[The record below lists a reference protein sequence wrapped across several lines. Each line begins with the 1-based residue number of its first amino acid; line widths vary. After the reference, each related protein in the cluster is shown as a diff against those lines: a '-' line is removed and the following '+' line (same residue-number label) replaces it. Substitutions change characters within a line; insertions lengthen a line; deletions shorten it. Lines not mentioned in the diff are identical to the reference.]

1 MRHNTKKVA
10 VGVLLCVTQRPD
22 RRLPSRARARV
33 RDRRRRRR
41 RAAVPASDL
50 WAGQRQTEPDRR
62 KDDAP
67 AEAEGPALRQ
77 AARGV
82 EADERETLL
91 DLLDAEPELLATRP
105 GQTLIGDR
113 SSHPVSQCDSAL
125 CGALGHRVPHE
136 SATATTQGMAP
147 LRHRRRQN
155 QPLVGCVHRSPAGMG
170 GLDELDNHRQDSGAG
185 AGASGVAPE
194 LPPIEANDPSS
205 R

>member
-1 MRHNTKKVA
+1 MTA
-10 VGVLLCVTQRPD
+10 DGGDGEQQF
-22 RRLPSRARARV
+22 LPVISGRASAK
-33 RDRRRRRR
+33 
-41 RAAVPASDL
+41 
-50 WAGQRQTEPDRR
+50 PDRR
-62 KDDAP
+62 KHDAP

-147 LRHRRRQN
+147 LRHGRRRQN
-155 QPLVGCVHRSPAGMG
+155 QPFVGCVHRSPTGLG
-170 GLDELDNHRQDSGAG
+170 GLDVLENHRRAT
-185 AGASGVAPE
+185 VREPAPR
-194 LPPIEANDPSS
+194 A
-205 R
+205 